1 MGGSAGAADEAAGE
15 LTGRLVV
22 GHGLHPVDERRD
34 VATAVLHEPSPSGRQ
49 VERHARRVEAQGV
62 EVDEDGITSGDPED
76 EPASVDIHL
85 GDRVLSRA
93 VRGGKGSLAVPMS
106 ETELTHKYRH
116 LAGPVLGAGLA
127 AVLEQRVLGLRD
139 DPDVS
144 GLPTSLAQR

>member
-1 MGGSAGAADEAAGE
+1 MDDNRDMPT
-15 LTGRLVV
+15 LTPTLRVRHLAI
-22 GHGLHPVDERRD
+22 
-34 VATAVLHEPSPSGRQ
+34 ATAVAASSLLGGW
-49 VERHARRVEAQGV
+49 ARGQTGDVALDTV